1 MTEEDEMAQGEFTKQ
16 EADATA
22 NAFEDIFEAL
32 PDTKQIDFMGLAK
45 NIYAFLD
52 AAKKAAPD
60 KPE

>member
-1 MTEEDEMAQGEFTKQ
+1 MAQGEFTKQ
-16 EADATA
+16 EADAIA